1 MATAPQKEALWIFP
15 KALKLLSCL
24 GERGLV
30 ASWYWPPGSWKDA
43 LWLVEEPEE
52 ECGGLQ
58 NLLMVELPTH
68 PPRVTPPPALP
79 LSCWSPSEPTHCYIS
94 ERKPSEFSQLHHR
107 GTVSTKYQN
116 IKLSRTVSR
125 QHRYSCQLKPTVAK
139 QRIRTLACA
148 L

>member
-58 NLLMVELPTH
+58 NLLMVELPT
-68 PPRVTPPPALP
+68 PRPQLTCPQ
-79 LSCWSPSEPTHCYIS
+79 LSYMVVGYVRTNTLLCI
-94 ERKPSEFSQLHHR
+94 RKE
-107 GTVSTKYQN
+107 
-116 IKLSRTVSR
+116 
-125 QHRYSCQLKPTVAK
+125 AK
-139 QRIRTLACA
+139 
-148 L
+148 